1 MCLGEDAVLAILE
14 LVPPSFFGVGVVDV
28 VLLLPFL
35 EVAFESGSLVAFLS
49 ENRCTS
55 SSS

>member
-14 LVPPSFFGVGVVDV
+14 LVLPSFFGVGVVDV